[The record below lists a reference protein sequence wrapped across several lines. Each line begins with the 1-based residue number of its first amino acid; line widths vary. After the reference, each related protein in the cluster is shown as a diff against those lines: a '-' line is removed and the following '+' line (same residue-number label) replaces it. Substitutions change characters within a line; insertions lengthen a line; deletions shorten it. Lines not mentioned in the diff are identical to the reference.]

1 MPMLSGSGSA
11 SSRNSCTA
19 FASAS
24 ARLHRPWITVGSTT
38 WSMIVREGLKDAA
51 ALCAM

>member
-1 MPMLSGSGSA
+1 MPSGSGSA
-11 SSRNSCTA
+11 SSRKSWTA

-38 WSMIVREGLKDAA
+38 WSMIMREGLKEAA
-51 ALCAM
+51 ALCAI